1 MRNRLLLT
9 ALALVLPLGQVFA
22 NAEKVDYQ
30 AVVDQAY
37 AQFKD
42 VDEGANADYI
52 PILATVPS
60 DMFGVV
66 LSLIHI

>member
-37 AQFKD
+37 APVQ
-42 VDEGANADYI
+42 GR
-52 PILATVPS
+52 
-60 DMFGVV
+60 G
-66 LSLIHI
+66 

>member
-42 VDEGANADYI
+42 VDE
-52 PILATVPS
+52 VPTPTTS
-60 DMFGVV
+60 PSWPPCPVTCSV
-66 LSLIHI
+66 W